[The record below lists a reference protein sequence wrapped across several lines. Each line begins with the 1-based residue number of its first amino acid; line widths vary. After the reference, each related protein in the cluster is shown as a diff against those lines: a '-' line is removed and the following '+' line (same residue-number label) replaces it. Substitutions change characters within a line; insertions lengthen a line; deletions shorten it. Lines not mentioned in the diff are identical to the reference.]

1 MEDQKN
7 IKKLNNGPEDLPEVD
22 EIKPEDLPRRSDGK
36 IDITKISLG
45 KSKRNN
51 DIVPDDLFDK
61 YYRELPDKVEN
72 QSGSWRTVST
82 GGKIKILGGDPEN
95 DKKIQ
100 EAGAAKLNATKAQQR
115 TFKEVIAQ
123 MLADPAKSE
132 DIDRLGLT
140 EGATQLEVIIAGQL
154 QQAGRGNSKAAE
166 FLRDTVGEKP
176 SEKIDAA
183 ITALTPEDKE
193 LLKNVESRLSTEK
206 IPGVE

>member
-1 MEDQKN
+1 MEELN
-7 IKKLNNGPEDLPEVD
+7 NKKLNNPESLPEVNQ
-22 EIKPEDLPRRSDGK
+22 EIKPEDLPRRPDGK
-36 IDITKISLG
+36 IDIEKISLG

-72 QSGSWRTVST
+72 ASGSWRTVKT

-100 EAGAAKLNATKAQQR
+100 KAGAETLNATKAQQR

-123 MLADPAKSE
+123 MLAESARNE
-132 DIDRLGLT
+132 DIERLGLKP
-140 EGATQLEVIIAGQL
+140 GATQLDAIIAGQL
-154 QQAGRGNSKAAE
+154 QQANKGNSKAAE

-176 SEKIDAA
+176 TEKLDANV
-183 ITALTPEDKE
+183 TALTPEDKE
-193 LLKNVESRLSTEK
+193 LLKNVEDRLKNDDPE
-206 IPGVE
+206 

>member
-1 MEDQKN
+1 MEEQN
-7 IKKLNNGPEDLPEVD
+7 EKKLNNPESLPEISQ
-22 EIKPEDLPRRSDGK
+22 EIKPEDLPRRPDGK
-36 IDITKISLG
+36 IDIEKISLG

-72 QSGSWRTVST
+72 ASGSWRTVKT

-100 EAGAAKLNATKAQQR
+100 KAGAETLNATKAQQR
-115 TFKEVIAQ
+115 TFKEVITQ
-123 MLADPAKSE
+123 MLAEPARNE
-132 DIDRLGLT
+132 DIERLGLKP
-140 EGATQLEVIIAGQL
+140 GATQLDTIIAGQL
-154 QQAGRGNSKAAE
+154 QQANKGNSKAAE

-176 SEKIDAA
+176 TEKLDAS

-193 LLKNVESRLSTEK
+193 LLQNVENRLKNDDPE
-206 IPGVE
+206 

>member
-1 MEDQKN
+1 MEELNKN
-7 IKKLNNGPEDLPEVD
+7 KLNNPESLPEISQ
-22 EIKPEDLPRRSDGK
+22 EIKPEDLPRRPDGK
-36 IDITKISLG
+36 IDIEKISLG

-72 QSGSWRTVST
+72 ASGSWRTVKT

-100 EAGAAKLNATKAQQR
+100 KAGAETLNATKAQQR
-115 TFKEVIAQ
+115 TFKEVITQ
-123 MLADPAKSE
+123 MLAEPARNE
-132 DIDRLGLT
+132 DIERLGLKP
-140 EGATQLEVIIAGQL
+140 GATQLDTIIAGQL
-154 QQAGRGNSKAAE
+154 QQANKGNSKAAE

-176 SEKIDAA
+176 TEKLDAS

-193 LLKNVESRLSTEK
+193 LLQNVENRLKNDDPE
-206 IPGVE
+206 